1 MIELKPGQNTA
12 LGADIVRFTIEDS
25 AGAPAELGALVVGT
39 DLQVGDDRDA
49 VRPAQPAAPGVR
61 LSADGVEVTLSQVRA
76 DAHAVLL
83 LASAATALPG
93 LTAVLSENGTATA
106 RFAIVPA
113 AGESALICF
122 ELYRRAGAWKLRAVG
137 QGYAGGAAQLLAA
150 HGAKPVAAPVA
161 PSAPQPSAPTVVEA
175 RFQPPPVP
183 TEVEH
188 GLQRLWMI
196 FEDAARSAASLVSSR
211 EYAANRLD
219 QELSAAVADPALRNS
234 AAGEAARAQAQRR
247 HDELVATAEA
257 AHQRDA
263 DQLAGELAEADT
275 LVPQAMASWL
285 SPVWATPPR
294 PSDGIRLG
302 ELHAPDRG
310 GLRVPYCVPVP
321 LNRPLWVD
329 TESSLAAA
337 PVVGALLARLLAAVP
352 DRRTVFDIIDL
363 TGGLADL
370 AGALGPRLAGPVV
383 SDHLG
388 ISARLGEL
396 AHRAE
401 LADIA
406 YQSGQGVPPTE
417 HRVLVVSDFPHGYQ
431 SSDVV
436 RVGQL
441 MMRGDLIGLSL
452 VIVGSGNIDQT
463 DSTLAMLA
471 QSCRQLPTMP
481 GSPLFDPWAGSAWQ
495 LELDQLPSE
504 PELRAR
510 YLRP

>member
-12 LGADIVRFTIEDS
+12 LGADIVRFTIE
-25 AGAPAELGALVVGT
+25 GAAAEPGALVVGT

-49 VRPAQPAAPGVR
+49 VSPAQPAAPGVR
-61 LSADGVEVTLSQVRA
+61 LSAGGVEVTLSQVRA

-83 LASAATALPG
+83 LASAASALPG
-93 LTAVLSENGTATA
+93 LTGVLTENGAVTA
-106 RFAIVPA
+106 RFAVAPA

-137 QGYAGGAAQLLAA
+137 QGYAGGSAQLLAA

-161 PSAPQPSAPTVVEA
+161 APARPSAPTVVEA
-175 RFQPPPVP
+175 RFQPPQVP

-196 FEDAARSAASLVSSR
+196 FEDAARSAASLLSSR

-257 AHQRDA
+257 SHQRDA

-275 LVPQAMASWL
+275 QVPQAMASWL
-285 SPVWATPPR
+285 SPAWAAPSR

-329 TESSLAAA
+329 TESTLAAA

-363 TGGLADL
+363 TGGLTDL
-370 AGALGPRLAGPVV
+370 ANALGPRLAGPVV
-383 SDHLG
+383 TDHLG
-388 ISARLGEL
+388 ISSRLGDL

-406 YQSGQGVPPTE
+406 FQSGQGVPPTE

-431 SSDVV
+431 SADVI
-436 RVGQL
+436 RIGQL

-452 VIVGSGNIDQT
+452 VIVGSGSVDQT

-471 QSCRQLPTMP
+471 QSCRQLPTLP
-481 GSPLFDPWAGSAWQ
+481 GTPLFDPWAGSAWQ
-495 LELDQLPSE
+495 LELDQLPPE